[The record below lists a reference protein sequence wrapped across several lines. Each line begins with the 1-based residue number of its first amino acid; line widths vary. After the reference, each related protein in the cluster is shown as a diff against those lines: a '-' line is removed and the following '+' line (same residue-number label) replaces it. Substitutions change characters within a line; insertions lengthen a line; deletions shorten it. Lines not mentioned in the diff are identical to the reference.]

1 MDSKD
6 LKILAIV
13 AVLAV
18 VVIAAFMVSTGNESP
33 NTPEDEEPNTPIEPV
48 PPVETVDDGI
58 FLNYKGEP
66 QLIVDDSPSGSRY
79 ASEGMTYY
87 VMSYALKNSTD
98 SKINVYRSD
107 FVLTVNNLTYS
118 ASGVKYS
125 DSSYSLAKGDTH
137 TGYLTFLIPENADSI
152 VLSYKDA
159 KVDEDLQLGD
169 IPTRSAGQIYGKVT
183 YKASNSYGFI
193 NSNGNWETPKSG
205 SKFIIV
211 SYTLENISY
220 EDTITANAL
229 YLELEVGGVMFS
241 HDWATFNHPDYL
253 QLPKVAAGNSVS
265 TVLVFEVNSSVSID
279 DVVLKWTGSPARGIT
294 VEKL

>member
-18 VVIAAFMVSTGNESP
+18 VVIAAFAVSTGNESP
-33 NTPEDEEPNTPIEPV
+33 STPDDEEPSTPVEPV
-48 PPVETVDDGI
+48 PPVETVKGI

-66 QLIVDDSPSGSRY
+66 QLIVDDSPSGSRC

-87 VMSYALKNSTD
+87 VVSYALKNDTD
-98 SKINVYRSD
+98 SKINVYRID
-107 FVLTVNNLTYS
+107 FVLSVDNLTYS
-118 ASGVKYS
+118 ASSVKYS
-125 DSSYSLAKGDTH
+125 DSSYSLAKGETH

-152 VLSYKDA
+152 TLSYEGA
-159 KVDEDLQLGD
+159 KIDESLQLGD

-183 YKASNSYGFI
+183 YKASNNYGFI

-205 SKFIIV
+205 SKFILV
-211 SYTLENISY
+211 SYTLENVSY
-220 EDTITANAL
+220 ESTITANPL
-229 YLELEVGGVMFS
+229 SLELEVGGVLLT
-241 HDWATFNHPDYL
+241 HDWATFLHPDY
-253 QLPKVAAGNSVS
+253 QDLPKVAAGNSVS
-265 TVLVFEVNSSVSID
+265 SVIVFEVKSTVGID
-279 DVVLKWTGSPARGIT
+279 DITLKWNGSPSRGVS